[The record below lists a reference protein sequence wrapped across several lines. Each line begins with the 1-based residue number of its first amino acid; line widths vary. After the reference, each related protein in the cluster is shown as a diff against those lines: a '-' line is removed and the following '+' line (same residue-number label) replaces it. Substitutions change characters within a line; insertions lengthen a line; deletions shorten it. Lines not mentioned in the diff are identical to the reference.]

1 MNPYA
6 VRVVLRPR
14 SVNEVLDLAAVLL
27 REHAPA
33 LLRLSI
39 LVLVPVQLALEGL
52 SLVGEEPWLGMAAGW
67 MLLPFVQ
74 LPFLLFGARAL
85 FEPNVGLRLVLHD
98 LWDRR
103 WELLGLTA
111 LTAVAVALATCSA
124 LMFSFVL
131 LPLIYLPQTVLLER
145 RGVAAGAGR
154 AMSLLGAQ
162 FVSTVIGA
170 AVVTVA
176 TLWGAVV
183 GEGAGQAMVGFVLQL
198 GEPFGALWYG
208 DRTPYLL
215 SGTLLIQPL
224 LALFQLLLYLNA
236 RTVTEGWDV
245 HLAVRAAAE
254 EA

>member
-1 MNPYA
+1 MNPFA
-6 VRVVLRPR
+6 VRVALRPR
-14 SVNEVLDLAAVLL
+14 SVHEVLDLAAVML
-27 REHAPA
+27 RVHGPA

-39 LVLVPVQLALEGL
+39 VVLVPVQLALEAL
-52 SLVGEEPWLGMAAGW
+52 SLLDEEPWLGMAVGW

-85 FEPNVGLRLVLHD
+85 FETTVTLRQVARD
-98 LWDRR
+98 LWERR
-103 WELLGLTA
+103 VELLGLSAVTA
-111 LTAVAVALATCSA
+111 LAVGLTSCSF
-124 LMFSFVL
+124 LVFSFVM

-145 RGVAAGAGR
+145 RGVAAGLSR
-154 AMSLLGAQ
+154 AMNLLGSH
-162 FVSTVIGA
+162 FVSTMFGA

-176 TLWGAVV
+176 TLWAAVV
-183 GEGAGQAMVGFVLQL
+183 GEGTGQAMVGFVLQL
-198 GEPFGALWYG
+198 GEPFGSLWLG

-245 HLAVRAAAE
+245 YLALRAAAE
-254 EA
+254 ER